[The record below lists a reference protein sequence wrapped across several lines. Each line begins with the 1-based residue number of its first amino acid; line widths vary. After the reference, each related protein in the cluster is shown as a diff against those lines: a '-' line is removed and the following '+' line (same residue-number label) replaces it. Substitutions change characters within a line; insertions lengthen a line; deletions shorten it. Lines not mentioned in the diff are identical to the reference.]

1 MFIFTDEN
9 EQRFFAGLGEI
20 IGFGA
25 LVQFVAN
32 MFGIEITIIN
42 PMTIGI
48 IFAYAIAYFIAGII
62 ERFIEK

>member
-1 MFIFTDEN
+1 MFIFTNEN

-32 MFGIEITIIN
+32 MFGIEIAIIN
-42 PMTIGI
+42 NMTIGI
-48 IFAYAIAYFIAGII
+48 VCAYAIAYLVAGII

>member
-1 MFIFTDEN
+1 MFIFTHES

-25 LVQFVAN
+25 LVQFTAN

-42 PMTIGI
+42 NLTIGI
-48 IFAYAIAYFIAGII
+48 VAAYAIAYFIAGM
-62 ERFIEK
+62 FEKFLEK